1 MTQHSLTPETTPTKQ
16 FPAGSDCSVNSSVSG
31 STNTPG
37 SHKKRSRRRRK
48 GKSRSKV
55 EPLSSASSPMASP
68 SKKGSRRSNNNNNKS
83 AFGRSSGAS
92 VSSAYSY
99 GGGSSVTTA
108 ITNNTHNNNNNSMSC
123 AGSITSVN
131 SKKHHDAPMTKRDIY
146 FALDCEMVG
155 VGPDGL
161 TSAVGRVSVV
171 NWENQTVLD
180 TYVKVPVP
188 VTDYRTHVSGIT
200 AEHLQ
205 ESNNDKSHSLMS
217 FDEVRTLVETILRG
231 KILIGHGLE
240 NDLKVL
246 GLSHPWSDIRDTA
259 TYSYFM
265 REATPSTMTHYQQ
278 QHHFPSAVPNINGG
292 LAPKK
297 LRDLAWEQLGRQIQC
312 PGVPHSPM
320 EDAIA
325 ALDLYKKVRGQWE
338 DHLIKLSREQEQE
351 QQKQKQLMEQRQQ
364 QQLMELQQQQL
375 LERQRQHHQQQQQQA
390 RRWQWLASNSN
401 NQRGAFPLAAAPSAQ
416 HPFLPDNMQMQQPRV
431 PLLPQDASYSLRPP
445 IAPVMTMASP
455 SPAALAFLQQHE
467 GPATPSTEQS
477 AIYSTNNA
485 MRTSSSWFGF
495 SRRNR
500 ARGGFPQHQSHQQD
514 LPQTPPPASSRRD
527 FNRQTSR
534 ESMVTQCTMAM
545 AQSSFDGDSYSP
557 SQTIRSTSS
566 QDCEGFPSSSHGT
579 WQVPDDFGVEEEVDV
594 DQMRELGEEAGASM
608 MDTLDPTLSGDQSE
622 IATVTSATAASETET
637 SVAALPTDYEPPRYF
652 ANPEPEE
659 RLSSS
664 SWFKLWG
671 SSSSRKQ
678 QDSSSKSCGYNSD
691 AEAEDSP
698 EKPTG
703 LFKSRLFPRR
713 ASESCMCGDT
723 FLDEKKKGCSRSMH
737 G

>member
-1 MTQHSLTPETTPTKQ
+1 
-16 FPAGSDCSVNSSVSG
+16 
-31 STNTPG
+31 
-37 SHKKRSRRRRK
+37 
-48 GKSRSKV
+48 
-55 EPLSSASSPMASP
+55 
-68 SKKGSRRSNNNNNKS
+68 
-83 AFGRSSGAS
+83 
-92 VSSAYSY
+92 
-99 GGGSSVTTA
+99 
-108 ITNNTHNNNNNSMSC
+108 
-123 AGSITSVN
+123 
-131 SKKHHDAPMTKRDIY
+131 MTKRDIY

-161 TSAVGRVSVV
+161 TSAVGRVSIV

-205 ESNNDKSHSLMS
+205 EESDNNNDNNHTNTSHSLMS
-217 FDEVRTLVETILRG
+217 FDNVRTLVETILRG

-265 REATPSTMTHYQQ
+265 RETTTAPTHHHYQQ
-278 QHHFPSAVPNINGG
+278 QQQQHFASAVPTMNGG

-297 LRDLAWEQLGRQIQC
+297 LRELAWEQLGRQIQC

-351 QQKQKQLMEQRQQ
+351 QQQQKQLMEQQQQ

-375 LERQRQHHQQQQQQA
+375 LDRQRQHHQQQQQQA
-390 RRWQWLASNSN
+390 RRWQWLASNNSN
-401 NQRGAFPLAAAPSAQ
+401 NQRGAFPSAAAPSGQ
-416 HPFLPDNMQMQQPRV
+416 HPFLLDSMPMQQPGMQ
-431 PLLPQDASYSLRPP
+431 LLPQDASYSHRPP
-445 IAPVMTMASP
+445 IAPVMTLASP
-455 SPAALAFLQQHE
+455 SPAASAYLQQHQ
-467 GPATPSTEQS
+467 GPPSPSSEQW
-477 AIYSTNNA
+477 AVNSTNNIA
-485 MRTSSSWFGF
+485 MRSSSSWFGF

-500 ARGGFPQHQSHQQD
+500 ARGGFPQQQPHQQH
-514 LPQTPPPASSRRD
+514 LPQTPPASNRRD
-527 FNRQTSR
+527 FNRQASR
-534 ESMVTQCTMAM
+534 ESMVTQCTMTM
-545 AQSSFDGDSYSP
+545 TQSSFDGDSTSP

-566 QDCEGFPSSSHGT
+566 QDCEGFPFSPRGA
-579 WQVPDDFGVEEEVDV
+579 WQTPGNYGVEEEVEVDA
-594 DQMRELGEEAGASM
+594 DQMLGDETGAYM
-608 MDTLDPTLSGDQSE
+608 MDTPDPTLSGDQSE
-622 IATVTSATAASETET
+622 VATVTSATAASETET

-652 ANPEPEE
+652 ANPAPEE

-671 SSSSRKQ
+671 SSSSSRKQ

-691 AEAEDSP
+691 AEAEDSS
-698 EKPTG
+698 EKPSR
-703 LFKSRLFPRR
+703 LFKSIFPRR
-713 ASESCMCGDT
+713 ASESCMCGDAI
-723 FLDEKKKGCSRSMH
+723 LDEKNKGCSRSMH